1 MADTLVTIHALTRES
16 LEDLFSLLQ
25 EGERPLPHPSAVSC
39 KDIDSEDLLEF
50 TIAWRDI
57 QPLTLALAF
66 ASAYQSIKFP
76 DEVDPNIM
84 IGGDDGFAGKYLAGV
99 IETQRLKLQLDRQ
112 TKRTNVLAKELISVK
127 QVISD
132 TNDLTGDMYMQH
144 TVALKA
150 VMHMNQQL
158 SSLGAEPFDFS
169 SVHINKH

>member
-25 EGERPLPHPSAVSC
+25 EGANPLPYPSAISC

-50 TIAWRDI
+50 TVAWRDI
-57 QPLTLALAF
+57 APLKLALAL
-66 ASAYQSIKFP
+66 ATVYQTDKFP
-76 DEVDPNIM
+76 DEVDPNIT
-84 IGGDDGFAGKYLAGV
+84 IGGDDGFSGKYLAGV
-99 IETQRLKLQLDRQ
+99 IETQRLKRQLDRQ
-112 TKRTNVLAKELISVK
+112 TKRTNVLAKELINVK
-127 QVISD
+127 QVITD
-132 TNDLTGDMYMQH
+132 TNELTGDMYMQH
-144 TVALKA
+144 TVVLKA